1 LKKLGQDKY
10 VDSFELSMNRAAE
23 AAVPEGNALLY
34 EAIRSMD
41 VDDGLGILNGGDR
54 AATDY
59 F

>member
-1 LKKLGQDKY
+1 M
-10 VDSFELSMNRAAE
+10 DSFELSMNRAAE